1 MGKFCC
7 FDVRGVP
14 CQAKAPARLPG
25 LRRCARLAEP
35 ANGTSNRRPGRVWL
49 PKDSMPRR
57 CIGELAEFLFK
68 HRGQS
73 DTSVNKECSEY
84 AQRVGSSPAIS
95 ASLDRNWRTMGFQE
109 LYEKWVTVVPY
120 CPCTEVY
127 HGRLLCGQRLMP
139 DHGTGP
145 CKACL
150 ARGVTVLTHKT
161 VRQAEGGKQAEVAPV
176 DLDYLYRSGQ
186 TSRRI
191 SHGSRV
197 CCLVGRIVADSD
209 PWPETREDE

>member
-1 MGKFCC
+1 MAGWPGPAKRKRRLGLWGPSCC
-7 FDVRGVP
+7 ARLPGAP
-14 CQAKAPARLPG
+14 ARLPGRSARLPGAPARLPG

-120 CPCTEVY
+120 CPCTELQ

-139 DHGTGP
+139 GHGTGP

-150 ARGVTVLTHKT
+150 ARGVTVLT
-161 VRQAEGGKQAEVAPV
+161 P
-176 DLDYLYRSGQ
+176 
-186 TSRRI
+186 
-191 SHGSRV
+191 
-197 CCLVGRIVADSD
+197 
-209 PWPETREDE
+209 